1 MNEDVERIRPSVNWG
16 GRVKRL
22 NMLVA
27 VALML
32 SLVMPLAAP
41 LAQQAARIQPLLMQL
56 AAQDPDQTVSVIVQ
70 KAVKDDRVER
80 AVASLDGYITKD
92 LHIINAFAAEMKVKD
107 AAQLAK
113 TDGVRWVSL
122 DATVQKSI
130 LPDDTIADFFSTVS
144 YSNNNGSKSWLNA
157 WTETGETTSP
167 SAGYIR
173 IVSGQLR
180 LSSTSRTIRRSAN
193 LSQATS
199 AMLSFTYKRS
209 SFTSSSHK
217 AVVQASKD
225 GGAAW
230 VTLATIAGP
239 GSDANPVAASFDLT
253 PFLSANTAIRFA
265 ITSGTSNYLYIDDV
279 AITYKQPLALPPL
292 PPAGTI
298 LPHNVE
304 DDLYAPAILDFR
316 HNSGTRN
323 WTSPWNE
330 MGENDGPAAGNIRL
344 ERNDSWDR
352 IVIQEQ
358 ANDADGWTRVK
369 GVGRATD
376 LSTATTAV
384 LSFVYKRVSMEGN
397 DFVKL
402 EITSDRGATW
412 YEIARFGAA
421 ADATFQSVS

>member
-1 MNEDVERIRPSVNWG
+1 MNEDVERIRPSVNWA

-92 LHIINAFAAEMKVKD
+92 LHIINAFGAEMKVKD

-113 TDGVRWVSL
+113 TDGVRWVRL
-122 DATVQKSI
+122 GCDRPEINPARRYHCRFLQYR
-130 LPDDTIADFFSTVS
+130 LL

-225 GGAAW
+225 GG
-230 VTLATIAGP
+230 VQLGHP
-239 GSDANPVAASFDLT
+239 GNHRRPRLGCESGCRVVPSDALPVRQHGYPVCDHV
-253 PFLSANTAIRFA
+253 R
-265 ITSGTSNYLYIDDV
+265 
-279 AITYKQPLALPPL
+279 YKQLPV
-292 PPAGTI
+292 
-298 LPHNVE
+298 H
-304 DDLYAPAILDFR
+304 
-316 HNSGTRN
+316 
-323 WTSPWNE
+323 
-330 MGENDGPAAGNIRL
+330 
-344 ERNDSWDR
+344 
-352 IVIQEQ
+352 
-358 ANDADGWTRVK
+358 
-369 GVGRATD
+369 
-376 LSTATTAV
+376 
-384 LSFVYKRVSMEGN
+384 
-397 DFVKL
+397 
-402 EITSDRGATW
+402 
-412 YEIARFGAA
+412 
-421 ADATFQSVS
+421 